1 MWVLKIDVQGGEVD
15 VLRGAKRLLAERRVS
30 WIYPEFDVMA
40 LHVLRSSAADL
51 LNLLEAHD
59 FSCVN
64 SRQRNGHRALGYVG
78 ELRSSLFKGRQPMP
92 RFAATTAHAATPT
105 CCAAATAWQCRC
117 QGGRRR
123 FWRTFLHPAV
133 FCSQMPRSSTTTF
146 VRSWETRALRGQVHT
161 NPLKVK
167 SFTRHAAA

>member
-64 SRQRNGHRALGYVG
+64 SRQRNGQRALGYVG
-78 ELRSSLFKGRQPMP
+78 ELKLTFQGE
-92 RFAATTAHAATPT
+92 ATNATFCGYHCPCRYT
-105 CCAAATAWQCRC
+105 NLLCGSHRVAQCRC
-117 QGGRRR
+117 PGWKGGASGGL
-123 FWRTFLHPAV
+123 FCTQP

-146 VRSWETRALRGQVHT
+146 VGSWETRAL
-161 NPLKVK
+161 
-167 SFTRHAAA
+167 

>member
-64 SRQRNGHRALGYVG
+64 SRQ
-78 ELRSSLFKGRQPMP
+78 PMQTS
-92 RFAATTAHAATPT
+92 ATTKVAFPPKK
-105 CCAAATAWQCRC
+105 RV
-117 QGGRRR
+117 GGMQ
-123 FWRTFLHPAV
+123 AK
-133 FCSQMPRSSTTTF
+133 SSF
-146 VRSWETRALRGQVHT
+146 HGKER
-161 NPLKVK
+161 
-167 SFTRHAAA
+167 